1 MILHF
6 WSLHPHLEDDW
17 LEACSGL
24 DDTSNDDDTV
34 DIIDDLDGV
43 DTVDCLMSLSSSLDS
58 PSADATDYMFYAIDV
73 CNRFSFLSI
82 DNSPVMES
90 S

>member
-24 DDTSNDDDTV
+24 NDASHDVADIFDDS
-34 DIIDDLDGV
+34 DGV
-43 DTVDCLMSLSSSLDS
+43 DTVACPVTSSSSLDS
-58 PSADATDYMFYAIDV
+58 PSADATNHV
-73 CNRFSFLSI
+73 LCC
-82 DNSPVMES
+82 
-90 S
+90 